1 MWVMQKGEADRMNGE
16 VSVWMDFGVPENWTS
31 R

>member
-1 MWVMQKGEADRMNGE
+1 MGDAEGEADRMNGE
-16 VSVWMDFGVPENWTS
+16 VSMWMDFGVPENWTS